1 MRDILR
7 EKERK
12 RERKRGGGG
21 EDENNIGKQGV
32 MKVEQKCKDRK

>member
-12 RERKRGGGG
+12 RERKRGGG